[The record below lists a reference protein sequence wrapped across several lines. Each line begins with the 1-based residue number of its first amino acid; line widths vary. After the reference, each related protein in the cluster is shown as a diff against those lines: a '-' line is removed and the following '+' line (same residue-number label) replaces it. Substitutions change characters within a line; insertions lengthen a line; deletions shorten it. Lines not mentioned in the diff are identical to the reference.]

1 MVVNFTLCSDELC
14 TFPPDHDQAA
24 QGWET
29 KNTVSEVLYHV
40 LIEWHP

>member
-1 MVVNFTLCSDELC
+1 VTQLVGNFTLC